1 MLYTSIE
8 LLGGIG
14 NQLFQ
19 IAVILH
25 FVKHA
30 KNNYN
35 LVFKN
40 KHDLANKFGLS
51 RKTLWDTL
59 LKDQFTVLEE
69 SEFNSITFQE
79 IVRQVEHHKFQEL
92 PYDTHQNVL
101 FNDYYQSFRY
111 IDDSLRKQMQECIYY
126 NKEFVEIAK
135 ERYNKIKAFFGEN
148 TQDND
153 MISMHIRRTDYVYDA
168 HYHYILPISYYK
180 DALKIG
186 KKKNV
191 VVFSD
196 DIEWCSH
203 ILPNVFK
210 DRYKLC
216 FIDINNPEIEFLLM
230 SMFKNNI
237 IANSTFSL
245 WASFLSPCE
254 DKIIIAPKKWYSY
267 AGPKDWSE
275 IYHKYITNII

>member
-30 KNNYN
+30 KNNYK
-35 LVFKN
+35 LVFLN
-40 KHDLANKFGLS
+40 TYELSNKFGLS
-51 RKTLWDTL
+51 RKTLWNTL
-59 LKDQFTVLEE
+59 LKDQFTILNEK
-69 SEFNSITFQE
+69 EFNDIKFQE
-79 IVRQVEHHKFQEL
+79 IIRQKDHHKFQEL
-92 PYDTHQNVL
+92 PYHADKNLL
-101 FNDYYQSFRY
+101 FNDYYQSFLY
-111 IDDSLRKQMQECIYY
+111 VDDSLRKHLQECIYY
-126 NKEFVEIAK
+126 NKEIVEFTTNY
-135 ERYNKIKAFFGEN
+135 YNKIKAFFGEN
-148 TQDND
+148 TQNDD
-153 MISMHIRRTDYVYDA
+153 MISMHIRRTDYVYDS
-168 HYHYILPISYYK
+168 HYHNILPISYYQK
-180 DALKIG
+180 ALNIG
-186 KKKNV
+186 NKNKV
-191 VVFSD
+191 VIFSD

-210 DRYKLC
+210 DAYNLY
-216 FIDINNPEIEFLLM
+216 FVNINNADIEFLLM

-254 DKIIIAPKKWYSY
+254 NKLIIAPAKWYSY
-267 AGPKDWSE
+267 AGPKNWSE